1 MTLQAL
7 KQTLTLSENLP
18 KDVAYFLERNG
29 HADTAKHCQRVAK
42 QARELA
48 RRFGVNESQAET
60 AGWLH
65 DVSTVIPNE
74 LRVQIALENG
84 LEVLP
89 AERKLPM
96 IVHQKLSALMARDFF
111 GVTDVGVLSAIGCHT
126 TLKADASP
134 LDKVVFVADKIA
146 WDQEG
151 EPPYLVELL
160 SALERSLDETAFV
173 YLDYLWQR
181 RDTLPVLHPWVRE
194 AHQQLT
200 ASLTS

>member
-1 MTLQAL
+1 MTLRFL
-7 KQTLTLSENLP
+7 KQELTLSGNLP
-18 KDVAYFLERNG
+18 KDVSNFLERNG
-29 HADTAKHCQRVAK
+29 HTDTAKHCERVAK
-42 QARELA
+42 QAGKLA
-48 RRFGVNESQAET
+48 HQFGVNESQAET

-74 LRVQIALENG
+74 LRIQIALENG

-89 AERKLPM
+89 EERKLPM

-111 GVTDVGVLSAIGCHT
+111 SVTDVGVLSAIGCHT

-151 EPPYLVELL
+151 EPPYLMELL

-181 RDTLPVLHPWVRE
+181 RNTLPVLHPWVRE